1 MFILTFALLY
11 VTGKV
16 SFGCSWSACWVS
28 FLHNFILFIWTL
40 HWSIIA
46 AMLYSL
52 YATYCIC
59 CQMCNCWGWQG
70 YSLRQESNYPDT
82 KCNFINHLF
91 SVLYLAAPLIIY
103 LLFLT
108 NALLVYLNLLLWNLA
123 FVSLFFLDRIS
134 VIIIHYF
141 FTGYKACRNGSCRC
155 ASRAVA
161 ETWTFNVWS
170 FWKILK
176 LQPLCYLWTMH
187 NVCICFIN
195 FRYAPS
201 SLQLID
207 G

>member
-1 MFILTFALLY
+1 MPPIVFVARCVI
-11 VTGKV
+11 VEDDKV
-16 SFGCSWSACWVS
+16 IASGRNRTTETRNVIWSMTS
-28 FLHNFILFIWTL
+28 FLFSFCFIFSCSFNNLFVVCNYGL
-40 HWSIIA
+40 LLN
-46 AMLYSL
+46 AMLVYWNL
-52 YATYCIC
+52 
-59 CQMCNCWGWQG
+59 
-70 YSLRQESNYPDT
+70 
-82 KCNFINHLF
+82 HLW
-91 SVLYLAAPLIIY
+91 YLAS
-103 LLFLT
+103 
-108 NALLVYLNLLLWNLA
+108 
-123 FVSLFFLDRIS
+123 VSLFFLDRIS

-170 FWKILK
+170 CWKILK

-207 G
+207 L